1 MKNLP
6 EFNFRFI
13 IGFRHIFSRCR
24 ARQPVL
30 GGGSCRQFFICREKE
45 NTMNIKR
52 AKQEIRDSIEAY
64 LSKDEFG
71 EYRIPAIRQRPILLM
86 GPPGIGKTQIMEQ
99 IARECGIA
107 LVSYTITHHT
117 RQSAVGLPFIVKKN
131 YGEEEFSVTEYTM
144 SEIISSVYDKMEKT
158 GLKEGIL
165 FIDEINCVSETL
177 APMMLQFLQGKTF
190 GNQKVPEGWVIVTA
204 GNPPEYNKSVRE
216 FDVVTLDRIKKID
229 VEADFDVWKEYA
241 YQQGIHPAVI
251 SYLELRRKNFYRV
264 ENTVDGKIF
273 ATARGWEDLSR
284 LIQVYEILGK
294 TVDREVVSQYIQ
306 HRMIAKDFASYL
318 ALYYKYRTDYKVED
332 ILKGKW
338 DSITLGKIRTASL
351 DEHLSIVSLLN
362 GKLSEL
368 FTECYLTDAYLTK
381 LYDYMVYFREAQDS
395 LTAKNLMEK
404 AEADLEKDKKSEL
417 LTKQQERIQ
426 KRVVSFFENA
436 SGLKITGSELI
447 GSDKTGSDSGPAGG
461 GSAAAESEDPSS
473 NRNYEFVKVLFESET
488 EAYENRTDEISLTL
502 QNVFD
507 FMEAAFGDSQEMVAF
522 ITELN
527 ANYYSLW
534 FIRENGSDQYYRHN
548 KGLLF
553 DDRQKMLLGQMEE
566 VENILNN
573 GIK

>member
-1 MKNLP
+1 
-6 EFNFRFI
+6 
-13 IGFRHIFSRCR
+13 
-24 ARQPVL
+24 
-30 GGGSCRQFFICREKE
+30 
-45 NTMNIKR
+45 MNIKR

-99 IARECGIA
+99 VAGECGID

-306 HRMIAKDFASYL
+306 HRMIAKDFAGYL

-338 DSITLGKIRTASL
+338 DSITLGKIRAASL

-368 FTECYLTDAYLTK
+368 FTECCLTDAYLTK
-381 LYDYMVYFREAQDS
+381 LYDYMVYFREDQDS
-395 LTAKNLMEK
+395 LTAKNLLEK

-436 SGLKITGSELI
+436 SGLEAT

-461 GSAAAESEDPSS
+461 RSAAAESEVPSS

-488 EAYENRTDEISLTL
+488 EAYENRTNEISFTL